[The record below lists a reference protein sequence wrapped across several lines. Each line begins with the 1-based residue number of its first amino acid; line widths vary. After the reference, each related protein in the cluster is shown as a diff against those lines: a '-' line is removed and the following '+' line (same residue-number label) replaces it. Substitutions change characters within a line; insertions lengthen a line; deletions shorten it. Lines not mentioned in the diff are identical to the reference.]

1 MRKALPV
8 ALIAIV
14 LSVGVAL
21 AEPPDAATAAP
32 TTINGHDRPNQ
43 HTVTDLTSALG
54 GARSHSCRV
63 NSVAGAILT
72 AAGSAT
78 GIPTLVRIGMVFT
91 AHSLTICL

>member
-8 ALIAIV
+8 ALLAMV
-14 LSVGVAL
+14 LSVGVSL

-78 GIPTLVRIGMVFT
+78 SNPTLIRVGMVLT
-91 AHSLTICL
+91 THSLTICV

>member
-1 MRKALPV
+1 MRQALPL
-8 ALIAIV
+8 ALIALA
-14 LSVGVAL
+14 LSVGVSL
-21 AEPPDAATAAP
+21 AEPPDAVIAGS
-32 TTINGHDRPNQ
+32 TTINGHDSPSQ
-43 HTVTDLTSALG
+43 HMVTDLTSAFG

-91 AHSLTICL
+91 AHSQTICL